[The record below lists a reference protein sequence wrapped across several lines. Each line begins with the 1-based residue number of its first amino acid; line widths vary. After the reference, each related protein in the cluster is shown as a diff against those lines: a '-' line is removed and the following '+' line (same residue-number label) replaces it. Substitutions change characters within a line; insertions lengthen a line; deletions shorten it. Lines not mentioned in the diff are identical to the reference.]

1 MKKQYII
8 VINMNENIIYKV
20 VQNLIII
27 FEEHFEKYFNK
38 KHVRILFSRR

>member
-27 FEEHFEKYFNK
+27 FEEHFEKYLK
-38 KHVRILFSRR
+38 KKTCENIVF